1 MNGAPALSLVLAANS
16 LESVLVVVLVIL
28 AALVV
33 IAIVGALVMLM
44 RRRRPDESAARV
56 ASTAPVPPLAP
67 PPAPAVSLAGARDE
81 FAPRPPVG
89 PPASTP
95 APVSLESPTSSLEP
109 PATTAEPQATTPQAQ
124 PAASPA
130 MTESAESAQPETTR
144 SAAPEPASAAAGSGQ
159 PEPADSTGP
168 ARPEPPDVA
177 PVKLQVVPPLATP
190 APEAEQE
197 GSGEPAVPQAI
208 STTQTP
214 DDVDHRSPAELA
226 AAAQAAGAAEDRD
239 ETADGGSQAGVAMQ
253 PGPVV
258 GPPRPI
264 VPAAPPD
271 PARLRML
278 GLTLGMLTE
287 RMRREHPPQLG
298 TALARLVD
306 SDQEGARSQ
315 LSTLALSLLG
325 EDEEPSTGDGQLG
338 LFLEEAVEGE
348 MQRGFSLTSMPEFQQ
363 ALSAVAPELHE
374 KLQTIVWAR
383 NADSVA
389 ILTTEDV
396 EALERVAMAMA
407 TALILDTSYDVRRLP
422 GEAPS
427 GRS

>member
-1 MNGAPALSLVLAANS
+1 MPG
-16 LESVLVVVLVIL
+16 E
-28 AALVV
+28 
-33 IAIVGALVMLM
+33 
-44 RRRRPDESAARV
+44 
-56 ASTAPVPPLAP
+56 APV
-67 PPAPAVSLAGARDE
+67 
-81 FAPRPPVG
+81 
-89 PPASTP
+89 TP
-95 APVSLESPTSSLEP
+95 
-109 PATTAEPQATTPQAQ
+109 
-124 PAASPA
+124 
-130 MTESAESAQPETTR
+130 
-144 SAAPEPASAAAGSGQ
+144 
-159 PEPADSTGP
+159 
-168 ARPEPPDVA
+168 
-177 PVKLQVVPPLATP
+177 
-190 APEAEQE
+190 
-197 GSGEPAVPQAI
+197 AI

-214 DDVDHRSPAELA
+214 DDVDHRSPADLA
-226 AAAQAAGAAEDRD
+226 AAAQAAAAAEDRD
-239 ETADGGSQAGVAMQ
+239 LALARSSPPGVGMQ
-253 PGPVV
+253 PELAV
-258 GPPRPI
+258 GPPRPNAA
-264 VPAAPPD
+264 PAPPD

-306 SDQEGARSQ
+306 SDQEGARAQ

-325 EDEEPSTGDGQLG
+325 EDEEPATGDGQLG
-338 LFLEEAVEGE
+338 LFLEEAVAGE